1 MNLSTMLSLYAKK
14 DMGRLALNYN
24 KEMALLV
31 KWLGPFSFPSFS
43 TKEKTELTRLDYTYA
58 FYELSKIF
66 HIEEEIL
73 ILVWRWRNKNG

>member
-1 MNLSTMLSLYAKK
+1 MNLSTMLNLYAKK

-31 KWLGPFSFPSFS
+31 KWLGPFSFSSFS
-43 TKEKTELTRLDYTYA
+43 TKEKTELTRLDYTYT

-66 HIEEEIL
+66 QIEEEIL
-73 ILVWRWRNKNG
+73 ILVWRNRDG

>member
-1 MNLSTMLSLYAKK
+1 MNLYTLLNLYARK

-43 TKEKTELTRLDYTYA
+43 TNKRTELTRLDYTYS
-58 FYELSKIF
+58 FYELSKLFQID
-66 HIEEEIL
+66 EETL
-73 ILVWRWRNKNG
+73 ILVWRDKNG

>member
-43 TKEKTELTRLDYTYA
+43 TKEKTELTRLDYTYT

-66 HIEEEIL
+66 QIGEEIL
-73 ILVWRWRNKNG
+73 ILVWRNKNG

>member
-43 TKEKTELTRLDYTYA
+43 TKEKTELTRLDYTYT

-66 HIEEEIL
+66 QIGEEIL
-73 ILVWRWRNKNG
+73 ILVWRNRDG

>member
-31 KWLGPFSFPSFS
+31 KWLGPFSFSSFS
-43 TKEKTELTRLDYTYA
+43 TKEKTDLTRLDYTYT

-66 HIEEEIL
+66 QIEEEIL
-73 ILVWRWRNKNG
+73 ILVWRNRDG

>member
-31 KWLGPFSFPSFS
+31 KWLGPFSFSSFS
-43 TKEKTELTRLDYTYA
+43 TKEKTELTRLDYTYT

-66 HIEEEIL
+66 QIGEEIL
-73 ILVWRWRNKNG
+73 ILVWRNRDG

>member
-1 MNLSTMLSLYAKK
+1 MNLSTLLSLYAKK

-43 TKEKTELTRLDYTYA
+43 TDKRTELTRLDYTYA

-66 HIEEEIL
+66 HIEEETL
-73 ILVWRWRNKNG
+73 ILTWRNGDKNG